1 MGSTL
6 TSDGRS
12 DTEIKRRIGI
22 AKKAFR
28 SLGQVLENKQISL
41 STKKRVVKCYVWSA
55 LMYGCEGWNI
65 SQAMQEHLEA
75 TETWFLKRMLNISW
89 MDRTTNEAI
98 LKKANTRR
106 ALMTMITTRQ
116 LRFSGHVN
124 RKETI
129 EYLAMMGKIEG
140 KRARGRQR
148 MTLLSNVIRRME
160 GTWTACEVL
169 QASKERR
176 N

>member
-1 MGSTL
+1 MESFSYLGSTL

-12 DTEIKRRIGI
+12 DTEVKRHIGI

-28 SLGQVLENKQISL
+28 SLGQVLKNKQISL
-41 STKKRVVKCYVWSA
+41 STKKRVLKCC
-55 LMYGCEGWNI
+55 GCEGWNI
-65 SQAMQEHLEA
+65 SQAMQERLEA
-75 TETWFLKRMLNISW
+75 TEIWFLKRMLNISW

-98 LKKANTRR
+98 LKKANKRR
-106 ALMTMITTRQ
+106 ALMTVITTRH

-140 KRARGRQR
+140 KPARGRQR
-148 MTLLSNVIRRME
+148 MTLMSNVIRRN
-160 GTWTACEVL
+160 G
-169 QASKERR
+169 R
-176 N
+176 NLDSM